1 MNLNRKERTIWQA
14 LLGAGYDTYIVGGA
28 VRDYLLGEDPK
39 DIDFATHATPAQIN
53 QVFKDS
59 EFKLDFVGASFG
71 VMLISGVEVAT
82 FRGDRYF
89 GGGDKD
95 VEITYVDTIEEDLA
109 RRDLTIN
116 AIAYDPDGNIV
127 DPFGG
132 RADLEKGIIRFV
144 GDAEDRI
151 NEDPNRI
158 FRALRF
164 TARFDFELADDTW
177 DAITVAVD
185 EGIIDGIA
193 PERIRLEILK
203 TLESTKKASVFWE
216 LLFASNILDYIF
228 PELAEGFGHDHG
240 NHHDEDV
247 WTHNMLAGDFI
258 GTIAPLEKLA
268 GYLHDVGKPASFDP
282 KSGTF
287 YEHQHFGA
295 DIVRERLLALKFSS
309 DEIRFVVNLVLVH
322 MDGTRGMSPKSRRKL
337 KSKLN
342 AYGLDW
348 TEYLAVRVA
357 DRHANTSR
365 PDFTPEQ
372 IQDYVDMFTIVEE
385 IPFSV
390 NDLAIS
396 GGDIIEIFNLT
407 PGPIVGKIQRELLN
421 KVIDDGEEWN
431 NRNALIGFA
440 INQFDIETEID
451 IFD

>member
-116 AIAYDPDGNIV
+116 AIAYDSSGNIV

-228 PELAEGFGHDHG
+228 PELQKVLD
-240 NHHDEDV
+240 
-247 WTHNMLAGDFI
+247 
-258 GTIAPLEKLA
+258 TIT
-268 GYLHDVGKPASFDP
+268 GI
-282 KSGTF
+282 TTM
-287 YEHQHFGA
+287 
-295 DIVRERLLALKFSS
+295 R
-309 DEIRFVVNLVLVH
+309 
-322 MDGTRGMSPKSRRKL
+322 M
-337 KSKLN
+337 
-342 AYGLDW
+342 YGLIIC
-348 TEYLAVRVA
+348 LLV
-357 DRHANTSR
+357 TS
-365 PDFTPEQ
+365 
-372 IQDYVDMFTIVEE
+372 
-385 IPFSV
+385 
-390 NDLAIS
+390 L
-396 GGDIIEIFNLT
+396 
-407 PGPIVGKIQRELLN
+407 ELLLP
-421 KVIDDGEEWN
+421 W
-431 NRNALIGFA
+431 RS
-440 INQFDIETEID
+440 
-451 IFD
+451 